1 MKGSTS
7 VRLEL
12 RNSRYLDRELKEHLS
27 ELILYSKYAGINL
40 EGFHES
46 IANAR
51 LDPGQEGLDMRSGGR
66 LTLETTYK
74 TATLIN
80 QLVQM
85 YPVFSTW
92 DIKISEVR
100 KSSVATKNRKKEN
113 VMATKK
119 PAKKAAA
126 KPAKK
131 AAAKPA
137 AKKVAAKPAKKA
149 AKKAAKKK

>member
-7 VRLEL
+7 VKLEL
-12 RNSRYLDRELKEHLS
+12 RNPRYQDRELKEHLS

-46 IANAR
+46 ITKAR
-51 LDPGQEGLDMRSGGR
+51 LEPGQDGMEMRSGGK
-66 LTLETTYK
+66 LVLETSYK
-74 TATLIN
+74 TATSIN

-100 KSSVATKNRKKEN
+100 KSSVATKNRKKEK

-119 PAKKAAA
+119 PAKKAA
-126 KPAKK
+126 KK
-131 AAAKPA
+131 
-137 AKKVAAKPAKKA
+137 AAKPAKKA
-149 AKKAAKKK
+149 AKKKAAKKK

>member
-12 RNSRYLDRELKEHLS
+12 KNPRYLDRELKEHLS

-46 IANAR
+46 IATAR
-51 LDPGQEGLDMRSGGR
+51 LEPGQEGVDMHSGGR
-66 LTLETTYK
+66 LILATTYK
-74 TATLIN
+74 LATLIN

-92 DIKISEVR
+92 DIKVSEVR
-100 KSSVATKNRKKEN
+100 KSSVATKNRKKEK

-137 AKKVAAKPAKKA
+137 KKAAAKPAKKA
-149 AKKAAKKK
+149 AKKKAAKK

>member
-12 RNSRYLDRELKEHLS
+12 KNPRYQDRELKEHLS

-46 IANAR
+46 ITNAR
-51 LDPGQEGLDMRSGGR
+51 LEPGQEGLDMRFGGK
-66 LTLETTYK
+66 LVLETSHK
-74 TATLIN
+74 MATLIN

-92 DIKISEVR
+92 DIKVSEVR
-100 KSSVATKNRKKEN
+100 KSSVATKNRKKEK

-137 AKKVAAKPAKKA
+137 KKAAAKPAKKA

>member
-1 MKGSTS
+1 LKGSTS

-46 IANAR
+46 IANAK

-92 DIKISEVR
+92 DIKISEAR

-113 VMATKK
+113 VMPTKK
-119 PAKKAAA
+119 PAKKAVKKAAA

-137 AKKVAAKPAKKA
+137 KKA

>member
-7 VRLEL
+7 VKLEL
-12 RNSRYLDRELKEHLS
+12 RNPRFQDRELKEHLS

-46 IANAR
+46 ITKAR
-51 LDPGQEGLDMRSGGR
+51 LEPGQDGLDMRSGGK
-66 LTLETTYK
+66 LALETSYK
-74 TATLIN
+74 TATSIN

-100 KSSVATKNRKKEN
+100 KSSVATKNRKKEK

-119 PAKKAAA
+119 PAKKAAKKAAA

-137 AKKVAAKPAKKA
+137 KKA